1 MLHSLKQSIFMET
14 YTTNLDN
21 ENVTSVSQTEVTP
34 IIVDK
39 SIDKI
44 VTKTKE
50 ELDKEINDQ
59 IDKNID
65 AAQGYFQCLLNFG
78 DLLDFN
84 DDNVLATLSS
94 LNSHLRLETDR
105 NNNLIILMATYDKTG
120 RVNSKLNQQL
130 ANWNDMDELGEVY
143 DSSTGFK
150 MPVTNSMKSPDVSFI
165 LHSRLEVLENDSQFR
180 TIAPDFVIELRSDT
194 DRLKTVIAKMEEYIE
209 NGVRLGW
216 LIDPQTEN
224 VHIYRLNG
232 NHTMQDFDETLS
244 GEDVLPK
251 FELNLRS
258 IFKK

>member
-1 MLHSLKQSIFMET
+1 MET

-34 IIVDK
+34 IIVNT
-39 SIDKI
+39 I

-59 IDKNID
+59 IEKNID

-105 NNNLIILMATYDKTG
+105 NNNLIILMATHSKTG
-120 RVNSKLNQQL
+120 NHNAKLTSKVVV
-130 ANWNDMDELGEVY
+130 WNEENESGEVF
-143 DSSTGFK
+143 DSSAGFR
-150 MPVTNSMKSPDVSFI
+150 MNITNSVKSPDVSYI
-165 LHSRLEVLENDSQFR
+165 ENSRLEQLSEKDSEGFYK
-180 TIAPDFVIELRSDT
+180 IAPDFVIELRSDT

-232 NHTMQDFDETLS
+232 NHTMQNFDETLS
-244 GEDVLPK
+244 GEDVLPR

>member
-1 MLHSLKQSIFMET
+1 MET
-14 YTTNLDN
+14 YITTLEDESQSIN
-21 ENVTSVSQTEVTP
+21 SVNSIPQTELENLP
-34 IIVDK
+34 I
-39 SIDKI
+39 S
-44 VTKTKE
+44 KTRE
-50 ELDKEINDQ
+50 ELDKEINEQ
-59 IDKNID
+59 IEKNIA
-65 AAQGYFQCLLNFG
+65 AAQGYFNCVLNFG

-84 DDNVLATLSS
+84 DDNILAILSS
-94 LNSHLRLETDR
+94 LNPHLRLEIDR

-120 RVNSKLNQQL
+120 EINSELNAELVIWNRQEKL
-130 ANWNDMDELGEVY
+130 GKVY

-150 MPVTNSMKSPDVSFI
+150 MPVTNSVKSPDVSFI

-232 NHTMQDFDETLS
+232 NHSMQNFDETLS

-258 IFKK
+258 IFKKK